1 MHTHPSLPASR
12 QGWPL
17 AFLSHCGAWLVAVL
31 LALPANGGAQPP
43 PPATVQ
49 TARLDSVWTLP
60 ERSVAAQVLPRNASR
75 LAAEVGGTLRRWT
88 VDVGATVRQGDLLA
102 QIDPTDHE
110 LALRQSQA
118 ALDAA
123 QARLALAEAQL
134 QRSRELVAQG
144 FFSQEALAQR
154 ETEVALT
161 RAEVARS
168 QAQRAGARR
177 QLDKT
182 RLRAPFDGSVVQRLA
197 QAGETVAPGTVLY
210 VLAETSAPELSAH
223 IAAADAAS
231 LRAAQGLRF
240 APQSGADAAARPVR
254 LLRVSPTLNASA
266 RTQSVRLAF
275 EPGPAPPP
283 PGTNGLL
290 HWRDPT
296 PHIPAP
302 LVVRRGASMGVFID
316 QAGVARFIALGQAQ
330 EGRSVATTLPADTP
344 IVVQGQ
350 NALQD
355 GQPLR

>member
-1 MHTHPSLPASR
+1 MHPSPPLSPKR
-12 QGWPL
+12 QDRSL
-17 AFLSHCGAWLVAVL
+17 AFLKPCGTWLLAMM
-31 LALPANGGAQPP
+31 LALPVTGGAQQPP
-43 PPATVQ
+43 SATVQ

-60 ERSVAAQVLPRNASR
+60 ERSAAAQVLPRNESR
-75 LAAEVGGTLRRWT
+75 LAAEVGGTLQRWT

-161 RAEVARS
+161 RAELARS
-168 QAQRAGARR
+168 QAQRAVARR

-182 RLRAPFDGSVVQRLA
+182 RLRAPFHGSVVQRLA
-197 QAGETVAPGTVLY
+197 QTGETVVPGTVLY
-210 VLAETSAPELSAH
+210 VLTETSASELSVH
-223 IAAADAAS
+223 IAAADAVS
-231 LRAAQGLRF
+231 LRAAQDPRF
-240 APQSGADAAARPVR
+240 EPQSGADTTPRAVR

-275 EPGPAPPP
+275 EPGAAPPP
-283 PGTNGLL
+283 PGTSGLL
-290 HWRDPT
+290 RWRDPT
-296 PHIPAP
+296 PHIPAT
-302 LVVRRGASMGVFID
+302 LVIKRGASMGVFIE
-316 QAGVARFIALGQAQ
+316 QAGVARFIALGEAQ

-355 GQPLR
+355 GQSLR